1 MTKRKV
7 FIIDMSEKEG
17 QGYLQ
22 PRRAQQ
28 GMEPERTWREAG
40 RARGRG
46 AAITAAGRLSSW
58 RGRGKP
64 RSWREFRVGR
74 EGEWVGW

>member
-1 MTKRKV
+1 MAKRKV
-7 FIIDMSEKEG
+7 VIIDMSEKGG
-17 QGYLQ
+17 QGCLQ

-46 AAITAAGRLSSW
+46 AAITAEA
-58 RGRGKP
+58 
-64 RSWREFRVGR
+64 ET
-74 EGEWVGW
+74 E